1 MASNQTSEV
10 VKLLTMITVITTP
23 VMIVGTWYGMNYTQQ
38 MPELN
43 SSYGYYWAL
52 GLTAVS
58 TVLTY
63 LWFKKK
69 KWF

>member
-1 MASNQTSEV
+1 MSSNQTGEV

-23 VMIVGTWYGMNYTQQ
+23 MTLVGTWYGMNYHN
-38 MPELN
+38 MPEY
-43 SSYGYYWAL
+43 SWRYGYVFAIVV
-52 GLTAVS
+52 TAVA
-58 TVLTY
+58 TLLTW